1 MSAIEASLELAAERG
16 GDITALVYDRLFAA
30 HPDMEALFIRDTD
43 GAVRGQMLS
52 QVIDTLLDLDGRGAF
67 ARNMIG
73 AEIVN
78 HENLGV
84 PPDVFRIFF
93 GVVRDSVREV
103 CADGWTAEM
112 DTAWTGLLANLDAML
127 APAA

>member
-1 MSAIEASLELAAERG
+1 MSAIEASLELAAEIA
-16 GDITALVYDRLFAA
+16 GDITALVYARLFTA
-30 HPDMEALFIRDTD
+30 HPDMEALFVRDTD

-52 QVIDTLLDLDGRGAF
+52 QVIDTVLDLDGRGYF

-84 PPDVFRIFF
+84 PPEVFGIFF
-93 GVVRDSVREV
+93 GVVRDTVRAI
-103 CADGWTAEM
+103 CADWWTAEM
-112 DTAWTGLLANLDAML
+112 DTAWAGLLADLDAML
-127 APAA
+127 ARTI